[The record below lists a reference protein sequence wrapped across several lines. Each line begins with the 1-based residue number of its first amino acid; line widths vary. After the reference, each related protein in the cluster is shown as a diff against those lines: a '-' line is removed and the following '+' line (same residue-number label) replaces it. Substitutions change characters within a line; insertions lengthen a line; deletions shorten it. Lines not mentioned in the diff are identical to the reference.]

1 MVFGLGNPGER
12 YADTRHNAGFLAV
25 DALAARVGASF
36 RRKLFHAYLIGKGFH
51 AGRPFHLVKPQS
63 FMNSSGRVVADVLR
77 ETEHSASE
85 MLVVCDSLDLP
96 PGACRLRLRGSAG
109 GQKGLQD
116 IIRVLGTDDFMRITI
131 GIGRPAHRGQVVRWV
146 LDSPAGGAEEEAFR
160 TGIEKAVEAILL
172 LIAEGPQRAMNEH
185 NRKAPED

>member
-36 RRKLFHAYLIGKGFH
+36 RTKLFRSYLIGKGFH
-51 AGRPFHLVKPQS
+51 AGKSFHLVKPLT
-63 FMNSSGRVVADVLR
+63 FMNSSGKVVREVLR
-77 ETEHSASE
+77 ETEHAVAD

-96 PGACRLRLRGSAG
+96 PGTCRLRLRGSAG
-109 GQKGLQD
+109 GQKGLAD
-116 IIRVLGTDDFMRITI
+116 IIRALGTDDFMRITI

-146 LDSPAGGAEEEAFR
+146 LDSPRDRSEEEAFR
-160 TGIEKAVEAILL
+160 AGVESAADAVLL
-172 LIAEGPQRAMNEH
+172 LLAEGPQRAMNEY
-185 NRKAPED
+185 NRKAPHD